1 MPTQWT
7 PYVTASPTRDRWSGS
22 LGATIVVARW
32 TFRRRPAGVVH
43 RSAGRI
49 VASWPDEY
57 GLIRRRRAKRGRD
70 LAAAANA
77 AERVPRRPAQNR
89 PNFRSPFRRAR
100 RTVTIVV
107 SWAAPHRKPGEL
119 AEGRVDT
126 AAALARAV
134 VAVNALPQ
142 PVDAVIVSGDLV
154 DSGKPAQYQHLR
166 SLLAPLASPVYLLP
180 GNHDDRGALRAA
192 FPDHGYLRDARRA
205 YLHYAVALGDLRLV
219 VLDTSVAGAT
229 HGEIDAAQLADL
241 DATLAAVPDMTTIVA
256 MHHPPFRTLIER
268 MDDYGLQRGGPGLA
282 EVLARHP
289 QVDRIVC
296 GHLHRSIV
304 ARFAGRPVMT
314 SPSTAHALA

>member
-1 MPTQWT
+1 
-7 PYVTASPTRDRWSGS
+7 VLAVSP
-22 LGATIVVARW
+22 
-32 TFRRRPAGVVH
+32 
-43 RSAGRI
+43 
-49 VASWPDEY
+49 
-57 GLIRRRRAKRGRD
+57 RA
-70 LAAAANA
+70 A
-77 AERVPRRPAQNR
+77 
-89 PNFRSPFRRAR
+89 
-100 RTVTIVV
+100 RTVTRLVV
-107 SWAAPHRKPGEL
+107 QLSDTHIRKPGEM

-134 VAVNALPQ
+134 AAVNALPQ
-142 PVDAVIVSGDLV
+142 AADAVIVSGDLV

-166 SLLAPLASPVYLLP
+166 SLLAPLAGPVYLLP
-180 GNHDDRGALRAA
+180 GNHDDRDALRAS
-192 FPDHGYLRDARRA
+192 FPDHDYLRDARRA

-241 DATLAAVPDMTTIVA
+241 DATLAAEPDMTTIVV

-268 MDDYGLQRGGPGLA
+268 MDDYGLRRGGRGLG

-314 SPSTAHALA
+314 SPSTAHAFAFDLGADAPLAFTLEPAGFLVHAWSPGAGITSHLVHVDAYDGPFAFGSA